1 MNVRE
6 RRLVR
11 RLKQRDERAF
21 REMVLIYQQQV
32 YNIVFRMLNNQ
43 QEAEDLTQEVFV
55 TVFKSIESFRGDS
68 KLSTWLYRISVNH
81 CKNRFKYLS
90 RRAYNATRSLDD
102 VQEREKSDIPLHG
115 EVSRPDQVLEGKR
128 LEAAIS
134 REIAALE
141 DDHRVLIVLRDI
153 QGLTYDEIVTITSLP
168 VGTVKS
174 RLHRA
179 RMALKDR
186 LEKFL

>member
-1 MNVRE
+1 
-6 RRLVR
+6 
-11 RLKQRDERAF
+11 
-21 REMVLIYQQQV
+21 
-32 YNIVFRMLNNQ
+32 
-43 QEAEDLTQEVFV
+43 
-55 TVFKSIESFRGDS
+55 
-68 KLSTWLYRISVNH
+68 
-81 CKNRFKYLS
+81 
-90 RRAYNATRSLDD
+90 
-102 VQEREKSDIPLHG
+102 IPLHG
-115 EVSRPDQVLEGKR
+115 EFSRPDQVLEGKR